1 MKRFIECA
9 DRTQAMLLPECVEDY
24 VGPDNPVRVVEAFV
38 EQLDLRAMGFEGSD
52 PQATGRPAYH
62 PSVLLKI
69 YIYGYLNRIQSS
81 RRLEH
86 ETQRNIELMWL
97 AGRLMPDF
105 KTIANFRKDNGRAI
119 RQVCRQFIVLC
130 RQLNLFTQALVAI
143 DGSKFKAVNNR
154 DKNFTSAKMK
164 RRMAAIEESI
174 ERYLSAMDTAD
185 RAEPEVA
192 ALKKG
197 RLQDKIEALKQQM
210 ERLKAID
217 AQMNASPDKQVSL
230 TDPDARSMK
239 NREGGIVGYN
249 VQTAVDAEHHLIVA
263 HEVVTD
269 GVDRD
274 QLARMAEQARQA
286 IGIEELSV
294 VADRGYFKGEQIL
307 DCANAGITALV
318 PKTLT
323 SNSRAE
329 GRFDK
334 QDFIYV
340 AADDVY
346 RCPAGER
353 AIRRFT
359 TVENGLTIHK
369 YWSSACPRCPIRAQ
383 CTTSNYRRITRWE
396 HEAVMEAMQD
406 RLDRQPDIMRVRRQ
420 TAEHPFGTLKLW
432 MGASHFLTRTLQ
444 RVRTE
449 MSLHVLAYNLK
460 RVMRILGIGEILKV
474 LATA

>member
-1 MKRFIECA
+1 MKRFIEGA

-97 AGRLMPDF
+97 TGRLMPDF

-130 RQLNLFTQALVAI
+130 RQLNLFTQMLVAI

-164 RRMAAIEESI
+164 RRMAAIDESI
-174 ERYLSAMDTAD
+174 ERYLSSMDTAD

-286 IGIEELSV
+286 IGTEELTV
-294 VADRGYFKGEQIL
+294 VADRGYFKSEQIL
-307 DCANAGITALV
+307 ECTQSGITPIV
-318 PKTLT
+318 PKSLT
-323 SNSRAE
+323 SNNRAE

-340 AADDVY
+340 AEDDEY

-359 TVENGLTIHK
+359 TLEAGLTIHK
-369 YWSSACPRCPIRAQ
+369 YWTSACPRCPIKAQ
-383 CTTSNYRRITRWE
+383 CTTGDYRRITRWE
-396 HEAVMEAMQD
+396 HEAVLATMQE
-406 RLDRQPDIMRVRRQ
+406 RLDRHPDIMRVRRQ

-460 RVMRILGIGEILKV
+460 RVMRILGIGEMLKV
-474 LATA
+474 LAT

>member
-1 MKRFIECA
+1 MKRLVEPGQVKRFIEGA

-81 RRLEH
+81 RRLEQ
-86 ETQRNIELMWL
+86 ETRRNIELMWL
-97 AGRLMPDF
+97 TARLMPDF

-130 RQLNLFTQALVAI
+130 RQLNLFSQALVAI
-143 DGSKFKAVNNR
+143 DGAKFKAVNNR

-164 RRMAAIEESI
+164 RRMAAIDESI
-174 ERYLSAMDTAD
+174 ERYLSSMDTAD

-210 ERLKAID
+210 ERLKAIET
-217 AQMNASPDKQVSL
+217 QMNASPDKQVSL

-274 QLARMAEQARQA
+274 QLAPMAEQARQA
-286 IGIEELSV
+286 IGTEALTV
-294 VADRGYFKGEQIL
+294 VADRGYFKSEQIL
-307 DCANAGITALV
+307 ECTKSGITPIV
-318 PKTLT
+318 PKSLT
-323 SNSRAE
+323 SNNRAE

-334 QDFIYV
+334 QALYL
-340 AADDVY
+340 
-346 RCPAGER
+346 
-353 AIRRFT
+353 RR
-359 TVENGLTIHK
+359 
-369 YWSSACPRCPIRAQ
+369 
-383 CTTSNYRRITRWE
+383 RR
-396 HEAVMEAMQD
+396 
-406 RLDRQPDIMRVRRQ
+406 
-420 TAEHPFGTLKLW
+420 
-432 MGASHFLTRTLQ
+432 
-444 RVRTE
+444 
-449 MSLHVLAYNLK
+449 
-460 RVMRILGIGEILKV
+460 
-474 LATA
+474 

>member
-1 MKRFIECA
+1 MKRFIEGA

-274 QLARMAEQARQA
+274 QLAPMAEQARQA
-286 IGIEELSV
+286 IGTEELTV

-307 DCANAGITALV
+307 DCTNAGITPLV

-340 AADDVY
+340 AADDEY

-359 TVENGLTIHK
+359 TVENGLTLHK
-369 YWSSACPRCPIRAQ
+369 YWSSACPCCAIRAQ
-383 CTTSNYRRITRWE
+383 CTTSDYRRITRWE
-396 HEAVMEAMQD
+396 HEAVMEVMQD
-406 RLDRQPDIMRVRRQ
+406 RLDRQPDVMRVRRQ

-460 RVMRILGIGEILKV
+460 RVMRILGIGEMLKV
-474 LATA
+474 LAT